1 MQTVSVQQS
10 SKAYS
15 NPLIFPCHRSESAT
29 QDTLH
34 VFHVCGARYMAVALF
49 FTLAMSVSV
58 TARPSA
64 MCISITSVPNSLI
77 KSRSIS

>member
-34 VFHVCGARYMAVALF
+34 VFHVCGACYMAFALF
-49 FTLAMSVSV
+49 FTLAMNFSV

-64 MCISITSVPNSLI
+64 MCVSITSVPYSLMR
-77 KSRSIS
+77 SSSIS